1 MQQLIYFLQKYKY
14 FLFFL
19 LLEFV
24 ALALTINNHS
34 FHKSKFINSANSLT
48 GGLYKKASNLGN
60 YFSLKDQNNELID
73 ENINLK
79 NQLEYYKNLVVDT
92 AQTHSFKDT
101 TYNQSYDFIAGKIT
115 KNSYHT
121 QYNFLTIDKGLKDY
135 VTKEMAVINSK
146 GIIGITETSTN
157 NFSRVQ
163 SILNLSSRINA
174 KIKNNN
180 FFGTLKWDGKD
191 YNTIQ
196 LIDIPRQ
203 AKIHKGDTI
212 ITGGM
217 STIFPEGILIG
228 TVIKDKE
235 TDNTS
240 NSIGIKLFND
250 MSNIKN
256 IYVIKNLNK
265 KELNSLK
272 NNNE

>member
-19 LLEFV
+19 LLELV
-24 ALALTINNHS
+24 AIGLTINNHS
-34 FHKSKFINSANSLT
+34 FHKSKFISSANNLT
-48 GGLYKKASNLGN
+48 GGLYEKVSSLSD
-60 YFSLKDQNNELID
+60 YFSLKDQNKELVD

-79 NQLEYYKNLVVDT
+79 KQLEYYKNLVTDT
-92 AQTHSFKDT
+92 LKTHQFKDT
-101 TYNQSYDFIAGKIT
+101 TYHQSYSYIQGKIT

-121 QYNFLTIDKGLKDY
+121 NYNFITIDKGINDSIN
-135 VTKEMAVINSK
+135 KEMAVINSK
-146 GIIGITETSTN
+146 GIIGITETSKS

-163 SILNLSSRINA
+163 SILNLSSRVNA
-174 KIKNNN
+174 KIKNGN

-191 YNTIQ
+191 YNIVQ

-203 AKIHKGDTI
+203 AIVKKGDTI

-228 TVIKDKE
+228 TVINDKLPN
-235 TDNTS
+235 DTS
-240 NSIGIKLFND
+240 NSIDIKLFND

-256 IYVIKNLNK
+256 IYIVKNLNK
-265 KELNSLK
+265 QELNSLD
-272 NNNE
+272 NSNE

>member
-19 LLEFV
+19 LLELV
-24 ALALTINNHS
+24 AIGLTINNHS
-34 FHKSKFINSANSLT
+34 FHKSKFISSANNLT
-48 GGLYKKASNLGN
+48 GGLYEKVSSLSD
-60 YFSLKDQNNELID
+60 YFSLKNQNKELVD

-79 NQLEYYKNLVVDT
+79 KQLEYYKNLVTDT
-92 AQTHSFKDT
+92 IKSHQFKDT
-101 TYNQSYDFIAGKIT
+101 TYHQSYSYIQGKIT

-121 QYNFLTIDKGLKDY
+121 NYNFITIDKGINDSIN
-135 VTKEMAVINSK
+135 KEMAVINSK
-146 GIIGITETSTN
+146 GIIGITETSKS

-163 SILNLSSRINA
+163 SILNLSSRVNA
-174 KIKNNN
+174 KIKNGN

-191 YNTIQ
+191 YNIVQ

-203 AKIHKGDTI
+203 AIVKKGDTI

-228 TVIKDKE
+228 TVINDKSPN
-235 TDNTS
+235 DTS
-240 NSIGIKLFND
+240 NSIDIKLFND

-256 IYVIKNLNK
+256 IYIVKNLNK
-265 KELNSLK
+265 KELKSLDNS
-272 NNNE
+272 NE

>member
-24 ALALTINNHS
+24 AIALTINNHS
-34 FHKSKFINSANSLT
+34 FHKSKFINSANNLT
-48 GGLYKKASNLGN
+48 GGLYKKASNLGD
-60 YFSLKDQNNELID
+60 YFSLKDQNKELVD

-79 NQLEYYKNLVVDT
+79 NQLEYYRNLVEDT
-92 AQTHSFKDT
+92 LKTHQFKDT
-101 TYNQSYDFIAGKIT
+101 IYHQSYSFIQGKIT

-121 QYNFLTIDKGLKDY
+121 DYNFLTIDKGLNDSIH
-135 VTKEMAVINSK
+135 KEMAVINSK
-146 GIIGITETSTN
+146 GIIGITETSKN

-163 SILNLSSRINA
+163 SILNLSSRVNA
-174 KIKNNN
+174 KIKNGN

-191 YNTIQ
+191 YNTVQ

-203 AKIHKGDTI
+203 ALVKKGDTI

-228 TVIKDKE
+228 TVINDKPIN
-235 TDNTS
+235 DNS
-240 NSIGIKLFND
+240 NSIDIKLFND
-250 MSNIKN
+250 MSSIKN
-256 IYVIKNLNK
+256 IYVVKT
-265 KELNSLK
+265 
-272 NNNE
+272 

>member
-19 LLEFV
+19 LLELV
-24 ALALTINNHS
+24 AIGLTINNHS
-34 FHKSKFINSANSLT
+34 FHKSKFISSANNVT
-48 GGLYKKASNLGN
+48 GGLYEKVSSLSD
-60 YFSLKDQNNELID
+60 YFSLKDQNKELVD

-79 NQLEYYKNLVVDT
+79 KQLEYYKNLVTDT
-92 AQTHSFKDT
+92 LITHQFKDT
-101 TYNQSYDFIAGKIT
+101 TYHQSYSYIQGKIT

-121 QYNFLTIDKGLKDY
+121 NYNFITIDKGINDSIN
-135 VTKEMAVINSK
+135 KEMAVINSK
-146 GIIGITETSTN
+146 GIIGITETSKS

-163 SILNLSSRINA
+163 SILNLSSRVNA
-174 KIKNNN
+174 KIKNGN

-191 YNTIQ
+191 YNIVQ

-203 AKIHKGDTI
+203 AIVKKGDTI

-228 TVIKDKE
+228 TVINDKSPN
-235 TDNTS
+235 DTS
-240 NSIGIKLFND
+240 NSIDIKLFND

-256 IYVIKNLNK
+256 IYIVKNLNK
-265 KELNSLK
+265 QELNSLD
-272 NNNE
+272 NSNE

>member
-19 LLEFV
+19 LLELV
-24 ALALTINNHS
+24 AIGLTINNHS
-34 FHKSKFINSANSLT
+34 FHKSKFISSANNLT
-48 GGLYKKASNLGN
+48 GGLYEKVSSLSD
-60 YFSLKDQNNELID
+60 YFSLKDQNKELVD

-79 NQLEYYKNLVVDT
+79 KQLEYYKNLVTDT
-92 AQTHSFKDT
+92 LKTHQFKDT
-101 TYNQSYDFIAGKIT
+101 TYHQSYSYIQGKIT

-121 QYNFLTIDKGLKDY
+121 NYNFITIDKGINDSIN
-135 VTKEMAVINSK
+135 KEMAVINSK
-146 GIIGITETSTN
+146 GIIGITETSKS

-163 SILNLSSRINA
+163 SILNLSSRVNA
-174 KIKNNN
+174 KIKNGN

-191 YNTIQ
+191 YNIVQ

-203 AKIHKGDTI
+203 AIVKKGDTI

-228 TVIKDKE
+228 TVINDKSPN
-235 TDNTS
+235 DTS
-240 NSIGIKLFND
+240 NSIDIKLFND

-256 IYVIKNLNK
+256 IYIVKNLNK
-265 KELNSLK
+265 QELKSLDNS
-272 NNNE
+272 NE